1 METKAYI
8 LQCINFWILRINKS
22 PINLVAKDGFFFTV
36 LKGFYC
42 EIMTLYVCG
51 ELDSYKIIF
60 FLLSPGFA
68 LALAHFPSAS
78 VD

>member
-1 METKAYI
+1 M
-8 LQCINFWILRINKS
+8 
-22 PINLVAKDGFFFTV
+22 VFFFTV

-51 ELDSYKIIF
+51 ELDSYKFIF